1 MKIVGIKHICELL
14 NKTERTIRADIVR
27 KPQCVPPPIII
38 PGTNL
43 LLWKT
48 DVIDDWLD
56 KHQIRV
62 KGAHKKTFNVRSTK
76 GVEY

>member
-1 MKIVGIKHICELL
+1 MKIVGIKYICDLL

-48 DVIDDWLD
+48 NVIDDWLD
-56 KHQIRV
+56 KRQM
-62 KGAHKKTFNVRSTK
+62 KVRGRPRK
-76 GVEY
+76 NF

>member
-1 MKIVGIKHICELL
+1 MKIVGIKYICELL

-56 KHQIRV
+56 KRQM
-62 KGAHKKTFNVRSTK
+62 KVRGRPRK
-76 GVEY
+76 NF

>member
-27 KPQCVPPPIII
+27 RPQCVPPPIII
-38 PGTNL
+38 LGTTL

-56 KHQIRV
+56 KHQIKV
-62 KGAHKKTFNVRSTK
+62 KERPRKNF
-76 GVEY
+76 

>member
-1 MKIVGIKHICELL
+1 MKIVGIKYICDLL
-14 NKTERTIRADIVR
+14 NKTERTIRANIVR

-48 DVIDDWLD
+48 NVIDDWLD
-56 KHQIRV
+56 KRQMKV
-62 KGAHKKTFNVRSTK
+62 KERPRKNF
-76 GVEY
+76 

>member
-14 NKTERTIRADIVR
+14 NKTERMIRADIVR
-27 KPQCVPPPIII
+27 RPQCVPPSIII
-38 PGTNL
+38 LGTTL

-62 KGAHKKTFNVRSTK
+62 KGSPRKN
-76 GVEY
+76 Y

>member
-1 MKIVGIKHICELL
+1 MKIVGIKYICDLL

-56 KHQIRV
+56 KRQM
-62 KGAHKKTFNVRSTK
+62 KVRGRPRK
-76 GVEY
+76 NF

>member
-1 MKIVGIKHICELL
+1 MKIVGIKYICELL
-14 NKTERTIRADIVR
+14 NTTERTIRADIVR
-27 KPQCVPPPIII
+27 RPQYVPPPIII
-38 PGTNL
+38 LGITL

-62 KGAHKKTFNVRSTK
+62 KGSPRKN
-76 GVEY
+76 Y

>member
-1 MKIVGIKHICELL
+1 MKIVGIKYICELL
-14 NKTERTIRADIVR
+14 NTTERTIRADIVR
-27 KPQCVPPPIII
+27 RPQYVPPPIII
-38 PGTNL
+38 LGVTL

-62 KGAHKKTFNVRSTK
+62 KGSPRKN
-76 GVEY
+76 Y

>member
-1 MKIVGIKHICELL
+1 MKIVGIKYICELL

-38 PGTNL
+38 PDTNL

-56 KHQIRV
+56 KRQM
-62 KGAHKKTFNVRSTK
+62 KVRGRPRK
-76 GVEY
+76 NF

>member
-1 MKIVGIKHICELL
+1 MKIVGIKYICDLL

-56 KHQIRV
+56 KRQMKIRGRPR
-62 KGAHKKTFNVRSTK
+62 KNF
-76 GVEY
+76 

>member
-38 PGTNL
+38 LGITL

-56 KHQIRV
+56 KHQIKV
-62 KGAHKKTFNVRSTK
+62 KGNPHKNF
-76 GVEY
+76 

>member
-1 MKIVGIKHICELL
+1 MKIVGIKYICDLL
-14 NKTERTIRADIVR
+14 NKTERTIRVDIVK

-56 KHQIRV
+56 KHQMKV
-62 KGAHKKTFNVRSTK
+62 KESPHKNF
-76 GVEY
+76 

>member
-1 MKIVGIKHICELL
+1 MKIVGIKYICELL

-27 KPQCVPPPIII
+27 KPHCVPPPIII

-48 DVIDDWLD
+48 NVIDDWLD
-56 KHQIRV
+56 KRQMKV
-62 KGAHKKTFNVRSTK
+62 KERPRKNF
-76 GVEY
+76 